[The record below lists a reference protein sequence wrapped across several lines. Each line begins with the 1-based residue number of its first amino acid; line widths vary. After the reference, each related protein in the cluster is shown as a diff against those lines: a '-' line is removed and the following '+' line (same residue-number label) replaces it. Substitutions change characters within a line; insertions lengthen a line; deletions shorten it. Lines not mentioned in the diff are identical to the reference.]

1 MGMKALCLEKGQ
13 LKIRT
18 LPQPSPLRNEALIK
32 VLKVGICNTDLELI
46 KGYLGFEGILGHEFV
61 GQVVETADSKLAG
74 QRVVGEINLG
84 CGKCEYCLG
93 GKKEHCPSRQVL
105 GILNKDGALAEY
117 LTLPMDNLHVLPSSI
132 SDVEAVF
139 IEPLAASLE
148 ILEQIRI
155 RRQDSVLVLGDGKLG
170 LLIAQVLKLK
180 TPKVS
185 CVGKHKRKLDILQ
198 EKAVRAH
205 LFGTRIEH
213 KFDIVVEVTGNEKGL
228 EEALSLVKPRGMV
241 ILKSTFQEEQKV
253 DVSKVVVDEIHL
265 IGSRCGPFLRAIE
278 VLSHKQLEVEKMV
291 DGDFPLDN
299 AKEAFAFAQKPET
312 IKVLITP

>member
-1 MGMKALCLEKGQ
+1 MKALCLKRGQ
-13 LKIRT
+13 LQIRT
-18 LPQPSPLRNEALIK
+18 LPQPFPLKNEALIK
-32 VLKVGICNTDLELI
+32 VLKAGICNTDLELI

-61 GQVVETADSKLAG
+61 GQVVEAPNSKLAG
-74 QRVVGEINLG
+74 QRVVGEINLS

-93 GKKEHCPSRQVL
+93 GKKEHCASRQVL
-105 GILNKDGALAEY
+105 GILSKNGALAEY
-117 LTLPMDNLHVLPSSI
+117 LTLPMDNLHVLPPSV

-155 RRQDSVLVLGDGKLG
+155 KRQDSVLVLGDGKLG

-185 CVGKHKRKLDILQ
+185 CVGKHKRKLEILK
-198 EKAVRAH
+198 EKAVETH
-205 LFGTRIEH
+205 LFGTRIVD
-213 KFDIVVEVTGNEKGL
+213 KFDVVVEATGNEKGL
-228 EEALSLVKPRGMV
+228 EEALSLVRPKGTV
-241 ILKSTFQEEQKV
+241 ILKSTFQGKENV

-278 VLSHKQLEVEKMV
+278 VLSRKQVEVEKMV
-291 DGDFPLDN
+291 DGDFPLN
-299 AKEAFAFAQKPET
+299 RAKEAFAFAQKPET
-312 IKVLITP
+312 IKVLVTP

>member
-1 MGMKALCLEKGQ
+1 MKALYLEKAQ
-13 LKIRT
+13 LKIIT
-18 LPQPSPLRNEALIK
+18 LPQPSPLRNEALVK
-32 VLKVGICNTDLELI
+32 VLKAGLCNTDLELI
-46 KGYLGFEGILGHEFV
+46 RGYLEFEGIPGHEFV
-61 GQVVETADSKLAG
+61 GQVVEAANSNLVGK
-74 QRVVGEINLG
+74 RVVGDINLG

-93 GKKEHCPSRQVL
+93 GRKEHCPSRQVL

-117 LTLPMDNLHVLPSSI
+117 LTLPMDNLHVLPPRI

-185 CVGKHKRKLDILQ
+185 CVGKHRRKLEILK
-198 EKAVRAH
+198 EKEIETH
-205 LFGTRIEH
+205 LLGTRIRE
-213 KFDIVVEVTGNEKGL
+213 KFDIVVEATGNEKGL
-228 EEALSLVKPRGMV
+228 NEALSVAKAKGTI
-241 ILKSTFQEEQKV
+241 ILKSTFQGETKV

-265 IGSRCGPFLRAIE
+265 IGSRCGPFSRAIE
-278 VLSHKQLEVEKMV
+278 VLSRKQVEVEKMV
-291 DGDFPLDN
+291 DGDFPLDR

-312 IKVLITP
+312 LKVLITP